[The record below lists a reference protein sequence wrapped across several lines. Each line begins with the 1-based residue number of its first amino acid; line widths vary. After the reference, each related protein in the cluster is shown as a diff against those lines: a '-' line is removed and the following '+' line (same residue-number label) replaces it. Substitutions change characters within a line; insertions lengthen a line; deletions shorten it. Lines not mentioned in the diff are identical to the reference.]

1 MEYYAH
7 SANDEGNG
15 VPGLLMDHL
24 NVVAR
29 LSARSVEILEWSI
42 MTNRN
47 APRKRLKPV
56 PKIKQAKVDWRKA
69 LSKQTKAELID
80 ALVALIKADRQIAR
94 RLAERFQ
101 IVLPPETWI
110 VETRQAI
117 ADATTYDFHEMNSNF
132 GYDDEAYETIQK
144 NFEQLIKTGSIEPAM
159 DLALELMKSGSKQVE
174 MSDQGL
180 MSDDI
185 EDCLCAVIKALKS
198 ADLSAETK
206 RTWAKNMQRADRVGF
221 ICDEELAALA
231 RVTS

>member
-1 MEYYAH
+1 
-7 SANDEGNG
+7 
-15 VPGLLMDHL
+15 
-24 NVVAR
+24 
-29 LSARSVEILEWSI
+29 
-42 MTNRN
+42 MTKRN
-47 APRKRLKPV
+47 TPRKRLKPV
-56 PKIKQAKVDWRKA
+56 PKTAQPKVDWCKA
-69 LSKQTKAELID
+69 LSKQTKAALID
-80 ALVALIKADRQIAR
+80 ELVALIEADHQIAC

-101 IVLPPETWI
+101 IGLPPDAMI
-110 VETRQAI
+110 QQTRQAI
-117 ADATTYDFHEMNSNF
+117 ADATTYEFHEMNSNF

-144 NFEQLIKTGSIEPAM
+144 NFEQLIKTGSVESAM

-206 RTWAKNMQRADRVGF
+206 KTWAKNMQRADRVGF